1 MSENKN
7 VIRSHSDVEIYDNWM
22 YIFVF
27 LLNIQTSQLAEIIF
41 WLHHHCIAIVYFLI
55 CWCILFVILF
65 NYFCFFMFL
74 LFFLFFLLLLLLY
87 SHVMKCNLINDC
99 IFHLW
104 LWFRWQHYPQ
114 RKWEKERKNEREREK
129 LALIKEDWVVSF

>member
-27 LLNIQTSQLAEIIF
+27 LLNIQTSQLAEIII

-55 CWCILFVILF
+55 CWCILFAILF

-74 LFFLFFLLLLLLY
+74 LFFLFFSFVVVVVFSCNEMQLNQWLY
-87 SHVMKCNLINDC
+87 FPSMA
-99 IFHLW
+99 
-104 LWFRWQHYPQ
+104 WFRWHVTH
-114 RKWEKERKNEREREK
+114 REKERKNEREREK